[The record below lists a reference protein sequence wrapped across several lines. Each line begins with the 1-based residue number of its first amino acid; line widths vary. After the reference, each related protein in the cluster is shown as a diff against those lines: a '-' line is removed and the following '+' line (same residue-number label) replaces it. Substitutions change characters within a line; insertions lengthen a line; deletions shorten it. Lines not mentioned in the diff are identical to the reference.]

1 MDLPHAAGHNP
12 PQMDRSAISHSQ
24 REDRRLERTIS
35 GLALLLL
42 VVGCLIVIFPF
53 ISALLWAVVLSFT
66 TWSLYERMLAALK
79 GRKTWAALLMT
90 LSITLVLLVP
100 FAVVGYTLADNLN
113 DLSQAWH
120 QWMQP
125 GPPDAPLLRKIPLI
139 GNTVANYWLNIKS
152 DQAAFLAKLK
162 DWLQQYSPQLLN
174 FGLALGRGLVELAVS
189 IFITFFLFR
198 DGLGVAVRSRSIA
211 QRIAGDR
218 GEQLLLLAGKTVRSV
233 VLGILGTALVQG
245 LVAGFGFLIAG
256 VPAAPLLALLTF
268 FLSVLPIGPP
278 LIWIPATIY
287 LFTKGSIGWGIFMG
301 AWGLVVSSVDN
312 VVKPWLISQG
322 SDMPFIL
329 IFFGVIG
336 GALAFG
342 LIGVFLGPTLLA
354 VGFRLLKEWAHVPDD
369 DSAPAAPVVPP
380 PPAT

>member
-1 MDLPHAAGHNP
+1 
-12 PQMDRSAISHSQ
+12 MDRSAISHSQ
-24 REDRRLERTIS
+24 REEHRLERTIS

-66 TWSLYERMLAALK
+66 TWSLYERMLGMMK

-100 FAVVGYTLADNLN
+100 FAIVGYTLGDNAK
-113 DLSQAWH
+113 DLSDRWH
-120 QWMQP
+120 QWKES
-125 GPPDAPLLRKIPLI
+125 GPPDAPWLRKIPLI
-139 GNTVANYWLNIKS
+139 GNTVAAYWQNFQG
-152 DQAAFLAKLK
+152 DTQKLIAVFRG
-162 DWLQQYSPQLLN
+162 WLENYSPQLLN
-174 FGLALGRGLVELAVS
+174 IGIGLGRGLVELALS
-189 IFITFFLFR
+189 IFITFFFFR
-198 DGLGVAVRSRSIA
+198 DGLGVALRARSISR
-211 QRIAGDR
+211 RIAGDR

-354 VGFRLLKEWAHVPDD
+354 VGFNLLKEWAQVPNDHPPD
-369 DSAPAAPVVPP
+369 PAPVVPP
-380 PPAT
+380 TTAT